1 MDCVIITNN
10 DIVIRNFS
18 KDKESVIFTKK
29 VNKVFEIARE
39 YIMHGYHFYIHPLS
53 LNIDVHKIPVKSLV
67 LTEECQCD
75 MDEIAL
81 IDGVLKKD
89 FRPYNVALE
98 DFKEID
104 AEVIN
109 DALKE
114 VRK

>member
-1 MDCVIITNN
+1 
-10 DIVIRNFS
+10 
-18 KDKESVIFTKK
+18 
-29 VNKVFEIARE
+29 
-39 YIMHGYHFYIHPLS
+39 
-53 LNIDVHKIPVKSLV
+53 
-67 LTEECQCD
+67 

-114 VRK
+114 VRR